1 MRPAQ
6 CDRPSLH
13 AVVAAG
19 LSILV
24 VTTAVPLDV
33 IVVVVVDVAVVVVA
47 VVVVVVSSASGLGGD
62 SRWVRTWHP
71 LVAAT
76 LLTRAHLP
84 PRGDIARFYRVD
96 DEPQSHG
103 HTHCLANANRSYLC
117 DFGSPGSADS
127 RRRSVVDPEEP
138 ALLV

>member
-1 MRPAQ
+1 MRPVQ

-24 VTTAVPLDV
+24 VATAVPLDV
-33 IVVVVVDVAVVVVA
+33 IVVVVDVAVVVVA
-47 VVVVVVSSASGLGGD
+47 AVVIAVGAVTAVVVVSSASRLGGE
-62 SRWVRTWHP
+62 SCWVRTWRP

-84 PRGDIARFYRVD
+84 PRGDIARFCRAR
-96 DEPQSHG
+96 SHG
-103 HTHCLANANRSYLC
+103 CTHFA
-117 DFGSPGSADS
+117 
-127 RRRSVVDPEEP
+127 RRT
-138 ALLV
+138 